1 MSALYNTAQI
11 LCTRPDVSFHFK
23 LRLYPLSLER
33 SALLAQ
39 FEAEERYAVELAQI
53 AYEEERERVE
63 EEWRKGRERVRER
76 LLEGIE
82 ERRRRAREE
91 KEGEGTVGDASL
103 DSHSRPPI
111 TRKLRNKLGGGT
123 SPPPTPQT
131 AALNGFPSSSLGNAG
146 TGTSGIF
153 SSAAN
158 LPITTGPFLNP
169 HSLNVD
175 DLPSPFPLP
184 LTASGLAHSAS
195 TGTLSAIASLNSS
208 SVTGGT
214 VSAAVSIG
222 GSGGAMLGNGGRRR
236 VKGGGGHQGQALGG
250 LGKSLAVL
258 NMQKESIDIENDL
271 NEIKRGNKRR
281 RAAAAGSVKG

>member
-1 MSALYNTAQI
+1 MSALYNTAQL
-11 LCTRPDVSFHFK
+11 LCTRPDLSLHFQ

-33 SALLAQ
+33 SSLLAQ
-39 FEAEERYAVELAQI
+39 FEAEERYAIELAQI

-82 ERRRRAREE
+82 ERRKRAREE

-111 TRKLRNKLGGGT
+111 TRKLRNKLGNAA
-123 SPPPTPQT
+123 SPPPTPQI
-131 AALNGFPSSSLGNAG
+131 AALNGFPSSSLGTAG
-146 TGTSGIF
+146 ASTIF
-153 SSAAN
+153 STAN

-184 LTASGLAHSAS
+184 LTASGLTRSAS
-195 TGTLSAIASLNSS
+195 TGTLSAIAGLNSS
-208 SVTGGT
+208 SVTGGAVT
-214 VSAAVSIG
+214 AAVSIG
-222 GSGGAMLGNGGRRR
+222 GSGGTMLVNGGRRK
-236 VKGGGGHQGQALGG
+236 VKGSGGHQGQALGG

-258 NMQKESIDIENDL
+258 NLQKEGIDLESDL

-281 RAAAAGSVKG
+281 RTAAAGIVKS